1 MTNKDNSSV
10 KSKRKSTYILGL
22 HTGHNATAA
31 LLKDGE
37 IIACVSEERFSGIK
51 NHIGF
56 PKKSMEYCLNFVGI
70 PPQELEYAAIPST
83 FGVPMFVSEKTKA
96 QLSFKMLSAIYSVV
110 GSVRKV
116 WGRIIY
122 YLPKLRPAGT
132 FIYKIATDTYGQFLL
147 RKERSSIARYL
158 GVPEEKIINT
168 GHHLSH
174 AATAY
179 YSSPFNREKALVLTL
194 DAEGDRV
201 CSTVN
206 IFHGNK
212 YRRIAATSRE
222 NSLGWMYI
230 FLTEFLGMKAGEHE
244 YKVMGLAPY
253 AKEKDVQKLFEKI
266 KDIVVLDSKNKLKF
280 YGKFN
285 MQDTLYYLKKNCS
298 SVRFDILAGAF
309 QKLLEE
315 RINEWVDYAV
325 RKTGIKTV
333 IFSGGVF
340 MNVKAN
346 QKLMKN
352 KKIKKAFFMPTPG
365 DESLAIGAAYLAYLK
380 SQKKNK
386 PLIKPLGDLYLGP
399 QFSSKEIEEILKG
412 KFLKKYKITK
422 PKEIES
428 YIAGLLFK
436 GEVVGRVAGRMEWG
450 ARALGNRSI
459 LANPKNA
466 DIVKIIN
473 DQMKGRDFWMPF
485 APTILAERAKD
496 YCQNPERIEAPY
508 MMISFD
514 STLPARQDLR
524 AAMHPYDFT
533 LRPQILKESWNPSY
547 YKIIKEFERLTGIGA
562 VLNTSFNLHG
572 YPIVLGPKEALYAFE
587 NSGLKYLALGDC
599 LICKR

>member
-1 MTNKDNSSV
+1 MTNKDNPPV

-56 PKKSMEYCLNFVGI
+56 PKKSMEYCLNFAGI
-70 PPQELEYAAIPST
+70 SEADLEYAAMPST
-83 FGVPMFVSEKTKA
+83 FGVPMFVSEKTKE
-96 QLSFKMLSAIYSVV
+96 QLTFKLLSTIYSIV
-110 GSVRKV
+110 GTARRI

-122 YLPKLRPAGT
+122 YFPKFRPVGT
-132 FIYKIATDTYGQFLL
+132 LIYKIATDTYGQFLL
-147 RKERSSIARYL
+147 QKERSSIAKYL
-158 GVPEEKIINT
+158 GVPAEKIINT

-201 CSTVN
+201 CSTVS
-206 IFHGNK
+206 IFEGNRH
-212 YRRIAATSRE
+212 RRIAATSRE

-253 AKEKDVQKLFEKI
+253 AKEKDVQRLFEKI
-266 KDIVVLDSKNKLKF
+266 KDILILDPNNKLRF

-298 SVRFDILAGAF
+298 SIRFDILAGAF
-309 QKLLEE
+309 QKLLED

-325 RKTGIKTV
+325 RKTGITTV

-346 QKLMKN
+346 QKVMKN
-352 KKIKKAFFMPTPG
+352 KKIRKAFFMPTPG
-365 DESLAIGAAYLAYLK
+365 DESLAIGAAFLAYLK
-380 SQKKNK
+380 SKSKNR
-386 PLIKPLGDLYLGP
+386 PLIKPLRELYLGP
-399 QFSSKEIEEILKG
+399 QFNSRDIEEVLKG
-412 KFLKKYKITK
+412 KYSKSYRVTK
-422 PKEIES
+422 PNDLES
-428 YIAGLLFK
+428 QIAVLLSK
-436 GEVVGRVAGRMEWG
+436 GEVVGRVWDRMEWG

-485 APTILAERAKD
+485 APTILTERAKD
-496 YCQNPERIEAPY
+496 YCQNPQRVEAPY

-514 STLPARQDLR
+514 STPLARQDLR

-533 LRPQILKESWNPSY
+533 LRPQILKQSWNPSY

-572 YPIVLGPKEALYAFE
+572 YPIVLGPTEALYAFE
-587 NSGLKYLALGDC
+587 NSGLKYLALGDY
-599 LICKR
+599 LICKK